1 MSRYGLCLPGYG
13 PKCHREIECMALG
26 VVPIVTPGI
35 DMTNYAVPPV
45 EGTHYLRAETPEE
58 VRRLVDET
66 SIEKWD
72 QMSQACIKY
81 YEDNYSTKGSWDL
94 TQRLAPVRTEG
105 SE

>member
-1 MSRYGLCLPGYG
+1 
-13 PKCHREIECMALG
+13 MALG

-35 DMTNYAVPPV
+35 DMTNYAMPPV

-58 VRRLVDET
+58 VRQLVDET